1 MTETALRVC
10 SFKGLQNLPAY
21 VAMREGY
28 FRARELS
35 IDLSYTAGSAP
46 QLAGLARGEY
56 DLIQTAPD
64 NVVNFD
70 TNPTAFGVDAESAP
84 RAIMLLGGS
93 NGPLRVFARRG
104 LASVGDLRG
113 GTMGVDNPTSGFALV
128 LRDLLWRRG
137 MALDRDYRFTV
148 AGGTHV
154 RCEALLRGELDAT
167 ILYTP
172 FDLRAATAG
181 CVELASSTG
190 TYAAYASAAT
200 AGVRSWVEAHSD
212 VVTRY
217 IAAILQALAWIYDPA
232 HFDALQALVREE
244 ADFGVPVDLVACVC
258 ADYVAPESGTGPLA
272 ALDDAGL
279 RQVIALRATYGSGT
293 QPLGEPSDY
302 YDLRWYRDA
311 LASVSAT

>member
-1 MTETALRVC
+1 MTETTLRVC

-46 QLAGLARGEY
+46 QLAGLARGDY

-70 TNPTAFGVDAESAP
+70 TNPAAFGVDAESAP
-84 RAIMLLGGS
+84 HVSMLLGDS

-104 LASVGDLRG
+104 LASVDDLRG
-113 GTMGVDNPTSGFALV
+113 GTLGVDNPTSGFALV
-128 LRDLLWRRG
+128 LRDLLWRQG
-137 MALDRDYRFTV
+137 LALDRDYHFTV

-154 RCEALLRGELDAT
+154 RCEALLRGEIDAT

-181 CVELASSTG
+181 CVEIASSTG

-200 AGVRSWVEAHSD
+200 AGVQSWVEAHGDLVS
-212 VVTRY
+212 RY
-217 IAAILQALAWIYDPA
+217 LAAMLQALAWIYDPA

-244 ADFGVPVDLVACVC
+244 ADFGVLVDLVARVC
-258 ADYVAPESGTGPLA
+258 ADYVAPERGAGPLA

-279 RQVIALRATYGSGT
+279 RQVIALRAAYGSAA
-293 QPLGEPSDY
+293 QPLGQPSDY

-311 LASVSAT
+311 LSSVRAT